1 MPAVDANSSYTQS
14 NSTGEDSKA
23 TKTNGSTAFK
33 AVAQTSD
40 PTTDYYDVTE
50 KRPLYIAN
58 A

>member
-1 MPAVDANSSYTQS
+1 MTSDPTTDYYDVEEKRPLYIAN
-14 NSTGEDSKA
+14 
-23 TKTNGSTAFK
+23 
-33 AVAQTSD
+33 AQKGD